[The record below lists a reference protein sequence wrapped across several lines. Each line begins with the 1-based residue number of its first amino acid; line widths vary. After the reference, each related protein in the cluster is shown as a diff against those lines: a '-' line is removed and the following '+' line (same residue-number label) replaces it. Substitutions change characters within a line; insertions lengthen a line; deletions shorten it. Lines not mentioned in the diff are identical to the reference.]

1 MKHDKLSTTAFFGNS
16 PRLVHSLLNAL
27 SIRLALQHLE
37 QDVDIMVQFIVFGA
51 QAFDRAHGVQHGR
64 MVPPAESFPDRR
76 IPPNRPPKRRLTLRS
91 ISSRSGGP

>member
-37 QDVDIMVQFIVFGA
+37 QDVDIMAWALGTA
-51 QAFDRAHGVQHGR
+51 L
-64 MVPPAESFPDRR
+64 VPENFAGPQMDAMKKLDYVE
-76 IPPNRPPKRRLTLRS
+76 IPR
-91 ISSRSGGP
+91 